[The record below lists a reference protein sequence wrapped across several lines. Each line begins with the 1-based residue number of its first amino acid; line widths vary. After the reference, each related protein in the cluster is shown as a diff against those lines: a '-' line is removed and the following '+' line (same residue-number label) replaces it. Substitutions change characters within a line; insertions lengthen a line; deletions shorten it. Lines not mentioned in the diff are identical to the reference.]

1 MRRWHQTN
9 KRTSRVEIIPM
20 IDVMMFLL
28 VFFVLISVNVLPA
41 SGISLVL
48 PASDSAADLERRRVL
63 TVSVAADDSIHFNG
77 EPVPATELGARLSA
91 FRQANPQAQAVLQA
105 DASARMQSLV
115 GAMDALRLSGYEAFA
130 IATKRPR

>member
-9 KRTSRVEIIPM
+9 KRASRVEIIPM

-28 VFFVLISVNVLPA
+28 VFFVLISVNVIPA

-48 PASDSAADLERRRVL
+48 PASDSAAHLERRRVL
-63 TVSVAADDSIHFNG
+63 TVSVAADDLIHFNG

-115 GAMDALRLSGYEAFA
+115 GAMDALRLSGYEAFS
-130 IATKRPR
+130 IATKRPK

>member
-9 KRTSRVEIIPM
+9 KRASRVEIIPM

-63 TVSVAADDSIHFNG
+63 TVSVAADDLIHFNG

-115 GAMDALRLSGYEAFA
+115 GAMDALRLSGYEAFS
-130 IATKRPR
+130 IATKSPK